1 MSILYN
7 GTLFLTKDLYVI
19 KKLKKEMKQAAER
32 LDFERAATIRDRIYQ
47 MKNAT
52 DSNLEP

>member
-1 MSILYN
+1 
-7 GTLFLTKDLYVI
+7 
-19 KKLKKEMKQAAER
+19 MKQAAER